1 MSLKHENTAVRRA
14 QIIEA
19 AGKIII
25 RRGSEHLTVKGIASE
40 VGISEGDIYRHFKS
54 KKDVLLFLLDSVRDR
69 LLADYVKPGLPG
81 GNGLNLLQNALEN
94 HITAI
99 SRRGG
104 ISFQIIAEIVS
115 LGDKEL
121 NTRASTAIEHFTAR
135 LEELLITAKSQ
146 GDIRGNL
153 DTGTTA
159 RAISAMIQGLVNTW
173 VLSNYKF
180 DLKAE
185 FAVIWQTLVTGLSA
199 NDREGGST
207 RPCV

>member
-1 MSLKHENTAVRRA
+1 MGLKYENSAVRRA
-14 QIIEA
+14 QIMEA

-25 RRGSEHLTVKGIASE
+25 RRGSEHLTVKGIALE

-69 LLADYVKPGLPG
+69 LLSEYVKPGLPG
-81 GNGLNLLQNALEN
+81 SGLSLLQAALEN
-94 HITAI
+94 HISAV

-104 ISFQIIAEIVS
+104 ISFQIIAEIIS

-121 NTRASTAIEHFTAR
+121 NARASVALELFAGR

-146 GDIRGNL
+146 GDIREGL
-153 DTGTTA
+153 DTGATA

-173 VLSNYKF
+173 VLGNYQF

-185 FAVIWQTLVTGLSA
+185 FKTMWQILVTGLGR
-199 NDREGGST
+199 NGQEGG
-207 RPCV
+207 